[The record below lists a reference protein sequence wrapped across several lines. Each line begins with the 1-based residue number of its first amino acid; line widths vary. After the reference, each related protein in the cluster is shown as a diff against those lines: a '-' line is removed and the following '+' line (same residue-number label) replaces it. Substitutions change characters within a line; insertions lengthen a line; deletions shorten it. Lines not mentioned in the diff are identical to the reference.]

1 VQLVSGPASGTKR
14 ALRIAGVLA
23 LCILAASALLAP
35 IAAGAATAVSTTP
48 VPVTPEA
55 AVVSATPASAAAA
68 EPGPPSAQVTSAAS
82 AVQAEENATFAV
94 RQGDACAEITPLGD
108 GTRSV
113 EAFYDYRGPPISSSL
128 GTRALQIDG
137 VSQLF
142 VYDGSEGTSLVLFH
156 DRYETTPATETATVV
171 FELSNLSAGG
181 EWLRTGDTHE
191 GSQDSFSSSGGA
203 ARVEWVW
210 TTNRT
215 DGALFRGLGEGA
227 IRVEPDFGGAEGT
240 IRAWGVRTGEDDRLI
255 GLDRTEPITIERG
268 LCGRAGRGQG
278 PTSTVTATETAITT
292 DTTMET
298 AIPTATPTPS
308 QTAAATAT
316 RTPTPVPTRT
326 TARTTPATTTT
337 TGAATTTAIAT
348 PATTTAAATPMPAT
362 TAATPTATA
371 TTTVA
376 AGTGNA
382 TATPAGQEGVLAG
395 LGLDNAFALAALLLI
410 VMLVTMAVI
419 SQVIER
425 RSDGPER

>member
-1 VQLVSGPASGTKR
+1 MQLVSGPASGTKR

-23 LCILAASALLAP
+23 LCILAASALPAP

-55 AVVSATPASAAAA
+55 AVVSATPASAAVA

-82 AVQAEENATFAV
+82 AVQTEDNATFAV

-227 IRVEPDFGGAEGT
+227 IRVEPDFGGAEET

-278 PTSTVTATETAITT
+278 STFTVTATETAI
-292 DTTMET
+292 
-298 AIPTATPTPS
+298 PTNQT
-308 QTAAATAT
+308 TAATVT
-316 RTPTPVPTRT
+316 RTPTSVPTRT
-326 TARTTPATTTT
+326 TVRTTTT
-337 TGAATTTAIAT
+337 TAGTATTTAV
-348 PATTTAAATPMPAT
+348 PTTT
-362 TAATPTATA
+362 TAATPTTTAATPAATA
-371 TTTVA
+371 TATVA
-376 AGTGNA
+376 ATGTGNA
-382 TATPAGQEGVLAG
+382 TATPAGEEGIVAS
-395 LGLDNAFALAALLLI
+395 LGLDNAFVLATLLLI

-425 RSDGPER
+425 RSDESER